1 MANSIDERRRC
12 GRVRWKAIIPPI
24 AAAPACVSASRAIEL
39 TSRGALGSLWRY
51 VKAGLIEPDL
61 VTAGGHFRFD
71 PEHVRRQLRALQ
83 QRGDG

>member
-1 MANSIDERRRC
+1 M
-12 GRVRWKAIIPPI
+12 VAIVS
-24 AAAPACVSASRAIEL
+24 AAANYLDLVHTFAHVPPEELLTTGETAKRLGLSRS
-39 TSRGALGSLWRY
+39 TLWRY

-83 QRGDG
+83 QRGDS

>member
-1 MANSIDERRRC
+1 MRL
-12 GRVRWKAIIPPI
+12 GL
-24 AAAPACVSASRAIEL
+24 SRS
-39 TSRGALGSLWRY
+39 TLWRY

-61 VTAGGHFRFD
+61 VTAGGHFQFD

>member
-1 MANSIDERRRC
+1 MGCERLRSHQ
-12 GRVRWKAIIPPI
+12 I
-24 AAAPACVSASRAIEL
+24 
-39 TSRGALGSLWRY
+39 LGSGAYVARVPPEELLTTGETAKRLGLSRSTLWRY

-83 QRGDG
+83 QRGDS